1 MRARACVRTHANTN
15 YATTPSWNGHF
26 AILLFEMLLFLFW
39 CCVSHVKLMMVND
52 SIDFDLLVVFF
63 SLSLSN
69 ILSLFLFRNF
79 YVIYWGTRAHRTCA
93 IPYTYYYS
101 IYIIHTHHVWCVR
114 LRDQVNISQLTV
126 TK

>member
-63 SLSLSN
+63 LSLSLT
-69 ILSLFLFRNF
+69 F
-79 YVIYWGTRAHRTCA
+79 YLCFSSEIFTLYIGARAHTAHVRSHTH
-93 IPYTYYYS
+93 IIIQFIS
-101 IYIIHTHHVWCVR
+101 SIHTTFGVCACV
-114 LRDQVNISQLTV
+114 IKLTLV
-126 TK
+126 S